1 MCTEPSGEVMEKG
14 RGAGHNPPNRFEQLH
29 AEPFEVDV
37 PYDDDRPPVKTMF
50 FDDTSKSI
58 LAKNDSPDIPF
69 TYSVNPY
76 RGCEHGCIYC
86 YARPSHE
93 YLGFSAGL
101 DFESRIMVKRNAP
114 ALLRAALLSR
124 KWVPQVVEMCGNTD
138 CYQPVERVLHLT
150 RGCLQVFLDFRNP
163 VAIIT
168 KNELVT
174 RDVDVL
180 TALAREQLVHV
191 SLSITTLD
199 ESLARIMEPRTS
211 APRRRL
217 AAIRALADAGVPA
230 SVSVAPVIPGL
241 TDQEI
246 PSILRAAADSG
257 ASSASYSVL
266 RLPGA
271 VEGLF
276 TTWITEAVPEKAK
289 KVLDRVRELHAGKLS
304 DSTFGRRMRG
314 EGNTADLIDD
324 LFSITAR
331 KVGLPDRRERLD
343 SSKFRRQAPRQL
355 DFFNEGEMSC

>member
-1 MCTEPSGEVMEKG
+1 MEKG

-29 AEPFEVDV
+29 AEPFEVDI
-37 PYDDDRPPVKTMF
+37 PYDDDRPPVKTIF
-50 FDDTSKSI
+50 LDDTSKSI

-101 DFESRIMVKRNAP
+101 DFESKIMVKRNAP
-114 ALLRAALLSR
+114 ALLRASLLSK
-124 KWVPQVVEMCGNTD
+124 KWEPQVVEMSGNTD

-150 RGCLQVFLDFRNP
+150 RGCLQVFLELRNP

-174 RDVDVL
+174 RDLDVL
-180 TALAREQLVHV
+180 TSLAGEQLVHV

-217 AAIRALADAGVPA
+217 QAIRTLSEAGIPT
-230 SVSVAPVIPGL
+230 SISVAPVIPGL

-246 PSILRAAADSG
+246 PSILRAALEHG
-257 ASSASYSVL
+257 AGSASYSVL

-276 TTWITEAVPEKAK
+276 TAWINEVAPEKAGK
-289 KVLDRVRELHAGKLS
+289 ILERVRSLHGGKLS
-304 DSTFGRRMRG
+304 DSRFGRRMVG
-314 EGNTADLIDD
+314 EGNVANLIDD

-331 KVGLPDRRERLD
+331 KLGLPDRRSKLD
-343 SSKFRRQAPRQL
+343 SSRFHRSAPQQL
-355 DFFNEGEMSC
+355 DFFNESEILP

>member
-1 MCTEPSGEVMEKG
+1 MEKG

-29 AEPFEVDV
+29 AEPFEVDI

-101 DFESRIMVKRNAP
+101 DFESKIMVKRSAP
-114 ALLRAALLSR
+114 ALLRASLLSK
-124 KWVPQVVEMCGNTD
+124 KWDPQVVEMSGNTD
-138 CYQPVERVLHLT
+138 CYQPVERVLQLT
-150 RGCLQVFLDFRNP
+150 RGCLQVFLELRNP

-174 RDVDVL
+174 RDLDVL
-180 TALAREQLVHV
+180 TSLAREQLVHV

-217 AAIRALADAGVPA
+217 HAIRTLSEAGVPT
-230 SVSVAPVIPGL
+230 SISVAPVIPGL

-246 PSILRAAADSG
+246 PSILRAAIEHG
-257 ASSASYSVL
+257 AGSASYSVL

-276 TTWITEAVPEKAK
+276 TRWINEVAPEKAG
-289 KVLDRVRELHAGKLS
+289 KVLERVRSLHAGKLS
-304 DSTFGRRMRG
+304 DSRFGRRMVG
-314 EGNTADLIDD
+314 EGNVASLIDD

-331 KVGLPDRRERLD
+331 KLGLPDRRSKLD
-343 SSKFRRQAPRQL
+343 SSRFRRNAPQQL
-355 DFFNEGEMSC
+355 DFFNETEILP

>member
-1 MCTEPSGEVMEKG
+1 MEKG

-29 AEPFEVDV
+29 AEPFEVDI

-101 DFESRIMVKRNAP
+101 DFESKIMVKRSAP
-114 ALLRAALLSR
+114 ALLHASLLSK
-124 KWVPQVVEMCGNTD
+124 KWDPQVVEMSGNTD
-138 CYQPVERVLHLT
+138 CYQPVERVLQLT
-150 RGCLQVFLDFRNP
+150 RGCLQVFLELRNP

-174 RDVDVL
+174 RDLDVL
-180 TALAREQLVHV
+180 TSLAREQLVHV

-217 AAIRALADAGVPA
+217 HAIRTLSEAGVPT
-230 SVSVAPVIPGL
+230 SISVAPVIPGL

-246 PSILRAAADSG
+246 PSILRAAIEHG
-257 ASSASYSVL
+257 AGSASYSVL

-276 TTWITEAVPEKAK
+276 TRWINEVAPEKAG
-289 KVLDRVRELHAGKLS
+289 KVLERVRSLHAGKLS
-304 DSTFGRRMRG
+304 DSRFGRRMVG
-314 EGNTADLIDD
+314 EGNVASLIDD

-331 KVGLPDRRERLD
+331 KLGLPDRRSKLD
-343 SSKFRRQAPRQL
+343 SSRFRRNAPQQL
-355 DFFNEGEMSC
+355 DFFNETEILP

>member
-1 MCTEPSGEVMEKG
+1 MEKG

-29 AEPFEVDV
+29 PEPFEVDV
-37 PYDDDRPPVKTMF
+37 PYEDDRPPIKTMF

-58 LAKNDSPDIPF
+58 LARNDSPDIPF

-101 DFESRIMVKRNAP
+101 DFESKIMVKRKAP
-114 ALLRAALLSR
+114 TLLREALLSK
-124 KWVPQVVEMCGNTD
+124 KWEPQVVEMCGNTD
-138 CYQPVERVLHLT
+138 CYQPVERVLRLT
-150 RGCLQVFLDFRNP
+150 RGCLEVFLELGNP

-174 RDVDVL
+174 RDLDLL
-180 TALAREQLVHV
+180 TALARENLVHV
-191 SLSITTLD
+191 CLSITTLD

-217 AAIRALADAGVPA
+217 HAIRTLADAGVPT

-246 PSILRAAADSG
+246 PSVLRAATEHG
-257 ASSASYSVL
+257 AESASYSVL

-276 TTWITEAVPEKAK
+276 SAWIKQAAPDKAS
-289 KVLDRVRELHAGKLS
+289 KVLERIRSLHGGKLS
-304 DSTFGRRMRG
+304 DSKFGRRMVG
-314 EGNTADLIDD
+314 EGNVANLIDD
-324 LFSITAR
+324 LFSISAR
-331 KVGLPDRRERLD
+331 KLGIPDRRSKLD
-343 SSKFRRQAPRQL
+343 SSRFRGRAPQQL
-355 DFFNEGEMSC
+355 DFFSEGDILS

>member
-1 MCTEPSGEVMEKG
+1 MEKG

-29 AEPFEVDV
+29 AEPFEVDI

-69 TYSVNPY
+69 TFSVNPY

-101 DFESRIMVKRNAP
+101 DFESKIMVKRSAP
-114 ALLRAALLSR
+114 ALLRASLLSK
-124 KWVPQVVEMCGNTD
+124 KWEPQVVEMSGNTD
-138 CYQPVERVLHLT
+138 CYQPAERVLRLT
-150 RGCLQVFLDFRNP
+150 RGCLQVFLELRNP

-174 RDVDVL
+174 RDLDVL
-180 TALAREQLVHV
+180 TALAHERLVHV

-217 AAIRALADAGVPA
+217 QAMRTLSEAGVPT
-230 SVSVAPVIPGL
+230 SISVAPVIPGL

-246 PSILRAAADSG
+246 PSILRAAVEHG
-257 ASSASYSVL
+257 AGSASYSVL

-276 TTWITEAVPEKAK
+276 TTWINEVAPEKAGK
-289 KVLDRVRELHAGKLS
+289 ILDRIRSLHGGKLS
-304 DSTFGRRMRG
+304 DSRFGRRMVG
-314 EGNTADLIDD
+314 EGNVANLIDD

-331 KVGLPDRRERLD
+331 KLGLPDRRSELD
-343 SSKFRRQAPRQL
+343 ASRFRRNAPQQL
-355 DFFNEGEMSC
+355 DFFNEGEFLP